1 MHVDRALNA
10 AFNYSVVER
19 RWPGYR
25 GAELAKG
32 RTMTSQKTCRLGAPR
47 LTIAPS
53 RESQDP
59 TVTFGGLGLV
69 QAQDDKP
76 KCQVFGQR

>member
-1 MHVDRALNA
+1 LNA
-10 AFNYSVVER
+10 AFSGSVVAKRGTGEL
-19 RWPGYR
+19 
-25 GAELAKG
+25 GAELAMG

-47 LTIAPS
+47 PTIAPW

-69 QAQDDKP
+69 QAQADKP

>member
-1 MHVDRALNA
+1 MKPAV
-10 AFNYSVVER
+10 SCVVVEK
-19 RWPGYR
+19 RWSR
-25 GAELAKG
+25 DSGAELAMG
-32 RTMTSQKTCRLGAPR
+32 RTMTSQKTCRLGASR
-47 LTIAPS
+47 LTIAPW

-69 QAQDDKP
+69 QTQADKP

>member
-1 MHVDRALNA
+1 M
-10 AFNYSVVER
+10 
-19 RWPGYR
+19 
-25 GAELAKG
+25 G

-47 LTIAPS
+47 LTIAPW

-76 KCQVFGQR
+76 KCQVFGQRGPFKFGSKLTGPVERE